1 MDPVRHEKLLHL
13 YKGLVEVS
21 ALINGITE
29 SAELMPAILDVARRV
44 FNVQAASLF
53 LVNADG
59 DLELTSASGEEDIP
73 GTRLVVPRGKGV
85 SGWVLE
91 HRQPLLVP
99 DAYADPRFYR
109 EADRQTGYRTSN
121 GWRCSRC

>member
-1 MDPVRHEKLLHL
+1 MPALQIPASFALSWHRSSGNSVQSMDPVRHEKLLHL

-85 SGWVLE
+85 S
-91 HRQPLLVP
+91 
-99 DAYADPRFYR
+99 
-109 EADRQTGYRTSN
+109 
-121 GWRCSRC
+121 